1 MIDLPDTWLGMVRGI
16 LAAHFPA
23 REVWAHGSR
32 VAGGAV
38 RLSDLDIVL
47 RGDPAPDWR
56 AVEGLRDAFSESD
69 LPISVDVAIW
79 GELPPAFQRRVEE
92 KHEVIQRGA
101 PEKAAAGGTR
111 ASNP

>member
-101 PEKAAAGGTR
+101 PEKAAAGGAR